1 MIIVIKKTFKL
12 GRSQVPRNQL
22 KPRCNFKKKKKKKN
36 RRLIYTTTPPALVID
51 HRISLVSKAE
61 LNENHF
67 LFPNISK
74 IKALKFKKRLIKIKS

>member
-22 KPRCNFKKKKKKKN
+22 KPRCNLKKKKKN

-61 LNENHF
+61 LNEKHF
-67 LFPNISK
+67 LFPNINK
-74 IKALKFKKRLIKIKS
+74 IKALKCKKRLIKIKS